1 MGDADADDKPNDGIP
16 EWQRKNETEDNAED
30 SLAVARRFLQDEHVK
45 NESRDKKVA
54 FLKAKGIDDS
64 DIEALVDESPP
75 SPTESAATEVRTLH
89 NPHQLKWTDRPQT
102 NSTPSPT
109 PASETTPPRSEPSS
123 PTANTE
129 PTSHPPVVTYPEFLT
144 TPSQPP
150 PLVTTAR
157 LLTTLQITT
166 LVSTLVVGTSKFV
179 LGPMLESLTAS
190 RVELH
195 DDVSGQLDKMLSLL
209 EGTVSTVPTTA
220 KPKTDADE
228 DEDDPSEMFH
238 RDVGTQTFLPIASST
253 TTTKASP
260 SEIQAT
266 RLQGFTKSLGEIKE
280 GLRSQS
286 DDLSDIKTLVDVFR
300 DDLDALTYKSPVE
313 MDFYSGKKKAEP
325 DDETKKVRDNI
336 RRIKGALLSTRSFP
350 TSAR

>member
-1 MGDADADDKPNDGIP
+1 MGVNQIPAFTMGDADADDKPNDGIP

-30 SLAVARRFLQDEHVK
+30 SLVVVRRFLQDEHVK
-45 NESRDKKVA
+45 DESRDKKVA

-64 DIEALVDESPP
+64 DIEALLGESPA
-75 SPTESAATEVRTLH
+75 SPTESAATET
-89 NPHQLKWTDRPQT
+89 K
-102 NSTPSPT
+102 STPT
-109 PASETTPPRSEPSS
+109 PAPAPETTPSQSEPSS
-123 PTANTE
+123 PTAHSE
-129 PTSHPPVVTYPEFLT
+129 PTSHPPVVTYPEFLA

-157 LLTTLQITT
+157 LLATLQITT

-179 LGPMLESLTAS
+179 LSPMLESLTAS

-195 DDVSGQLDKMLSLL
+195 DDVSGQLDKMLTLL
-209 EGTVSTVPTTA
+209 EGTVSTV
-220 KPKTDADE
+220 
-228 DEDDPSEMFH
+228 S
-238 RDVGTQTFLPIASST
+238 

-286 DDLSDIKTLVDVFR
+286 DDISDIKTLVDVFR
-300 DDLDALTYKSPVE
+300 DDLDALTYKSPV
-313 MDFYSGKKKAEP
+313 
-325 DDETKKVRDNI
+325 
-336 RRIKGALLSTRSFP
+336 
-350 TSAR
+350 

>member
-1 MGDADADDKPNDGIP
+1 MGVNQIPAFTMGDADADDKPNDGIP

-30 SLAVARRFLQDEHVK
+30 SLVVARRFLQDEHVK
-45 NESRDKKVA
+45 DESRDKKVA

-64 DIEALVDESPP
+64 DIEALLDESPA
-75 SPTESAATEVRTLH
+75 SPTESAATET
-89 NPHQLKWTDRPQT
+89 K
-102 NSTPSPT
+102 STPT
-109 PASETTPPRSEPSS
+109 PAPAPETTPSQSEPSS
-123 PTANTE
+123 PTAHSE
-129 PTSHPPVVTYPEFLT
+129 PTSHPPVVTYPEFLA

-157 LLTTLQITT
+157 LLATLQITT

-179 LGPMLESLTAS
+179 LSPMLESLTAS

-195 DDVSGQLDKMLSLL
+195 DDVSGQLDKMLTLL

-238 RDVGTQTFLPIASST
+238 RDVGTQTFLPIASSSS

-286 DDLSDIKTLVDVFR
+286 DDISDIKTLVDVFR

-313 MDFYSGKKKAEP
+313 MDFYPGKKKAEP

-336 RRIKGALLSTRSFP
+336 RRIKGALLSTRSLP